1 LKGCKV
7 EVVVKLQKG
16 IKNFLKIKNKKLD
29 KTKKISTFA
38 VPTKTG
44 SFTTDVAGAITTRL
58 KRWLA
63 EKTLRTLRL
72 RELERETLQ
81 HIKATVR

>member
-1 LKGCKV
+1 MKGCKV
-7 EVVVKLQKG
+7 GLWLSILGRNKKL
-16 IKNFLKIKNKKLD
+16 LKIKNKKLD

-58 KRWLA
+58 K
-63 EKTLRTLRL
+63 
-72 RELERETLQ
+72 
-81 HIKATVR
+81 H